1 MIKSIRK
8 LRPITLLAPA
18 ADDDPYG
25 IAKPRADRDGIYRRG
40 HFGGIAVFKIRIR
53 IFRYNGKTQGNLL
66 RFIRILKLPAGK
78 AVIQQFVA
86 ADR

>member
-25 IAKPRADRDGIYRRG
+25 IAKPRADRDGICRDGQRG
-40 HFGGIAVFKIRIR
+40 RIAVLKIRISV
-53 IFRYNGKTQGNLL
+53 FCDNGKAKCDLL
-66 RFIRILKLPAGK
+66 RFITLGVSRILYKRGIL
-78 AVIQQFVA
+78 
-86 ADR
+86 